1 MRTRYYVLIEGEVQ
15 KGGLRSFI
23 KKHALMHGI
32 TGYAENLEGGEVI
45 VVFEGEKENVI
56 KLLEI
61 VEKESPTYIKVENM
75 AIREEKYTGSFN
87 DFERKGT
94 DILPELEE
102 ESTREILHS
111 MASTLNSTDKKLE
124 IGVERLEEISNKQ
137 DETINILKL
146 VKEDTSAIKE
156 DTSAIKEDTSAIK
169 EDTSAIK
176 KDTSAIKEDTSAIKK
191 DTALLPSIKDDTLGI
206 KKNTESVPDTFSKVL
221 DDLDRIKKALN
232 EAGIDA

>member
-45 VVFEGEKENVI
+45 VMFEGEEERVK

-61 VEKESPTYIKVENM
+61 VEKETPTYIKVENM
-75 AIREEKYTGSFN
+75 AVREESYTGLFN
-87 DFERKGT
+87 DFERKGP
-94 DILPELEE
+94 DVLPELEE
-102 ESTREILHS
+102 ESTRKILHS
-111 MASTLNSTDKKLE
+111 MASTMKSTDKKLE
-124 IGVERLEEISNKQ
+124 VGIERLEEISGKQ

-156 DTSAIKEDTSAIK
+156 DTSA
-169 EDTSAIK
+169 
-176 KDTSAIKEDTSAIKK
+176 
-191 DTALLPSIKDDTLGI
+191 
-206 KKNTESVPDTFSKVL
+206 
-221 DDLDRIKKALN
+221 
-232 EAGIDA
+232 

>member
-1 MRTRYYVLIEGEVQ
+1 MKTRYYILIEGEVQ

-23 KKHALMHGI
+23 KKHTLMHGI

-56 KLLEI
+56 RLLEI
-61 VEKESPTYIKVENM
+61 VEKECPTYIKVENM
-75 AIREEKYTGSFN
+75 AVREEKYTGSFN
-87 DFERKGT
+87 DFERKGP
-94 DILPELEE
+94 DVLPELEE
-102 ESTREILHS
+102 ESTKTILHS
-111 MASTLNSTDKKLE
+111 MASTLKSTDEKLE

-146 VKEDTSAIKE
+146 VKEDTSAIKR

-169 EDTSAIK
+169 RG
-176 KDTSAIKEDTSAIKK
+176 
-191 DTALLPSIKDDTLGI
+191 TALLPSIKEDTSGI
-206 KKNTESVPDTFSKVL
+206 RRNTEGVPDTFSKVL

-232 EAGIDA
+232 EAGIDT